1 MILGIFT
8 FLSLAVA
15 ALLAVGCDGFSGFG
29 WVWMLPVGFFGTFL
43 ALTLLLGILILIMA
57 KLVNMDT
64 PQEKDNKFYRFIIN
78 EVIFLLFTVLN
89 VKIHTQGLEMIPKS
103 GRMLVVCNHLND
115 VDPAVL
121 LHYFRKHNLAFISK
135 RENDQKFVIGPFLR
149 AILCQPINREND
161 REALKT
167 ILRCIQ
173 LLKDDEV
180 SIAVFPEGYVSLDG
194 LLHPFRPGVF
204 KIAQKTGVPIVVCT
218 LRDTQKVLPNAAK
231 LKGSQVHFHVLG
243 VIEPEAY
250 AGISTVELAD
260 RVHAMMAEDL
270 GPELV
275 LQEST

>member
-1 MILGIFT
+1 MVLGIFT

-15 ALLAVGCDGFSGFG
+15 VVLAVGLDGFSGFG
-29 WVWMLPVGFFGTFL
+29 WVWMLPAGFFGTFL
-43 ALTLLLGILILIMA
+43 GLTLLLGILLLIMA
-57 KLVNMDT
+57 KLVKMDQV
-64 PQEKDNKFYRFIIN
+64 QEKDNKFYRFIIN

-89 VKIHTQGLEMIPKS
+89 IKIHTKGLELIPKS

-121 LHYFRKHNLAFISK
+121 LHYFRKHDLAFISK

-173 LLKDDEV
+173 LIKDDEV

-204 KIAQKTGVPIVVCT
+204 KIAQRTKVPVVVCT
-218 LRDTQKVLPNAAK
+218 LRDTQQVLPNAAK
-231 LKGSQVHFHVLG
+231 LKGSQLHFHVCG
-243 VIEPEAY
+243 VVTPEEY
-250 AGISTVELAD
+250 EGLSTVELAD
-260 RVHAMMAEDL
+260 RVHAMMADDL

-275 LQEST
+275 LQEKT